1 MPLRMQIQIFWLR
14 TLFQTSKLSWC
25 PSECS
30 ISLIHGK
37 RVSIRVYRSVC
48 LCLTFSSNELLIFS
62 LSSFSFIHCRLEMR
76 AGRTGLTFLGRG
88 PNGPK
93 TGRNPPRKN
102 QGLHEKTKISYQTN
116 IKFTFSIQ
124 YTLSKKIYLADSELS
139 IFIFIIFKS

>member
-1 MPLRMQIQIFWLR
+1 MPLRIQIQIFWLR
-14 TLFQTSKLSWC
+14 ILFQTSELSWC

-37 RVSIRVYRSVC
+37 RVSIYRPVR
-48 LCLTFSSNELLIFS
+48 LTISSNELLIFS